1 MENTRENQ
9 QIQEGFSQAEFLLS
23 GLKQLIEKQNDQIL
37 HLRNN
42 VNRLQIEKDRQID
55 ILSKNEMI
63 EKEFRLR
70 GLEYNTDTINSI
82 FTDFLNDEDNSTNT
96 MQCENTDTEIMKNAV
111 TKEPQEAS
119 TEPPSNDV
127 SGTSD

>member
-1 MENTRENQ
+1 MENSRESQ

-82 FTDFLNDEDNSTNT
+82 FAEFLNDEDNSTNT

-111 TKEPQEAS
+111 TKEPQEAN

-127 SGTSD
+127 AGTSN